1 MKNHSFLYTMI
12 YQEPE
17 VVSRYTKKSLKEQDF
32 VIKSYPIFI
41 ILYSFWNVKFKS
53 LNLIDTFTSTLE
65 LFLSEMEIFYLKI
78 IPNSLLQLTIV
89 Q

>member
-32 VIKSYPIFI
+32 VTKSYPIFI
-41 ILYSFWNVKFKS
+41 ILYSF
-53 LNLIDTFTSTLE
+53 
-65 LFLSEMEIFYLKI
+65 
-78 IPNSLLQLTIV
+78 
-89 Q
+89 

>member
-1 MKNHSFLYTMI
+1 MKNHSFLYTTI

-32 VIKSYPIFI
+32 VIKSYLLFI

-53 LNLIDTFTSTLE
+53 VNLIDTFTSTLE